1 MAALGLFTLPK
12 KERLC
17 NRKEIDRLFD
27 GANRSLS
34 AYPLRVVYTLVPRE
48 HDGVVARMMVS
59 VPKRC
64 FKRAVKRNRVKRQV
78 REAYRHVKADVSRL
92 METHP
97 EETLLLAFVWLDS
110 CLCDSA
116 TVSAKMTNLLER
128 LCERL

>member
-64 FKRAVKRNRVKRQV
+64 FKRAVKRNRVKRQI
-78 REAYRHVKADVSRL
+78 REAYRHHKQILAEKVSQDMALAIAFIWLADELHDSQQVNRSVKR
-92 METHP
+92 
-97 EETLLLAFVWLDS
+97 
-110 CLCDSA
+110 
-116 TVSAKMTNLLER
+116 LLEKVA
-128 LCERL
+128 ESV

>member
-17 NRKEIDRLFD
+17 SRKEISRLFE

-34 AYPLRVVYTLVPRE
+34 AFPLRMVYAIVPRTE
-48 HDGVVARMMVS
+48 GESSVRMMIS

-78 REAYRHVKADVSRL
+78 REAYRHARQPLHAL
-92 METHP
+92 MERHADQS
-97 EETLLLAFVWLDS
+97 LLLAFIWVDACLHDS
-110 CLCDSA
+110 
-116 TVSAKMTNLLER
+116 TVVAEKVGNLIGR
-128 LCERL
+128 LCERY

>member
-78 REAYRHVKADVSRL
+78 REAYRKQKHLVSGA
-92 METHP
+92 MDNHP
-97 EETLLLAFVWLDS
+97 GQTLAVAFIWLSDKLFDSRHIDERVGMLLTRISEVL
-110 CLCDSA
+110 
-116 TVSAKMTNLLER
+116 
-128 LCERL
+128 

>member
-17 NRKEIDRLFD
+17 NRKEIDLLFG
-27 GANRSLS
+27 GASRSLA
-34 AYPLRVVYTLVPRE
+34 AYPLRMVFTMVPRG
-48 HDGVVARMMVS
+48 HDGVPLRMMVS

-78 REAYRHVKADVSRL
+78 REAYRHAKSGVCLAMDAY
-92 METHP
+92 P
-97 EETLLLAFVWLDS
+97 DQTLLLAFVWLDNH
-110 CLCDSA
+110 LHDSA
-116 TVSAKMTNLLER
+116 TVTAKIDNLLER